1 MKAPLTSTLLSASI
15 ISAGQAA
22 IIGFDEDF
30 TGAALDPAWNQ
41 GGNGGTFD
49 ATNDLYSIT
58 NANGGG
64 GTKLSRNEAGTLGDY
79 THIVTLGLNSFM
91 GTGADIKWKT
101 FGADGFTEIVFNSFG
116 NVRQFHTGGNLY
128 TNVPITVADGDTLSF
143 KQVYTLSTN
152 TMDVSYSVNG
162 GADQSLYSGT
172 GNGASGFQNVITNFA
187 EVEVFEFGAGDPV
200 PTIEIQEWSLSPTVS
215 IPEPSTSLLLACCF
229 ALTAIRR
236 RRYLQFE
243 VRFRHPKP

>member
-1 MKAPLTSTLLSASI
+1 MKAPLTATLLSASI
-15 ISAGQAA
+15 ISASQAA
-22 IIGFDEDF
+22 IIGFNEDF
-30 TGAALDPAWNQ
+30 TGATLDPAWNTNGS
-41 GGNGGTFD
+41 GGALDTANG
-49 ATNDLYSIT
+49 AYSIT
-58 NANGGG
+58 NTNGSG
-64 GTKLSRNEAGTLGDY
+64 GTKLSRNEGGTLGDY
-79 THIVTLGLNSFM
+79 THMVTLGLNSFM
-91 GTGADIKWKT
+91 GTGADVKWKT

-116 NVRQFHTGGNLY
+116 NVRQFHSGGNLY

-162 GADQSLYSGT
+162 GADQSLYSGK

-200 PTIEIQEWSLSPTVS
+200 PTIEIQEWSLSPTVA
-215 IPEPSTSLLLACCF
+215 IPEPSTSLLLAGCF

-236 RRYLQFE
+236 RR
-243 VRFRHPKP
+243 

>member
-1 MKAPLTSTLLSASI
+1 MKAPLASTLLLASI

-22 IIGFDEDF
+22 IIGFNEDF
-30 TGAALDPAWNQ
+30 TGATLDPAWNTNGS
-41 GGNGGTFD
+41 GGALDAANG
-49 ATNDLYSIT
+49 AYSIT
-58 NANGGG
+58 NTNGGG
-64 GTKLSRNEAGTLGDY
+64 GTKLSRNEGGTLGDY

-91 GTGADIKWKT
+91 GTGADVKWKT
-101 FGADGFTEIVFNSFG
+101 FGPDGFTEIVFNSFG

-143 KQVYTLSTN
+143 KQVYTLSDN

-200 PTIEIQEWSLSPTVS
+200 PTIEIQEWSLSPTVA
-215 IPEPSTSLLLACCF
+215 IPEPSTSLLLAGCF

-236 RRYLQFE
+236 RR
-243 VRFRHPKP
+243 

>member
-1 MKAPLTSTLLSASI
+1 MKTPLASTLLSTLI

-22 IIGFDEDF
+22 VIGFVEDF
-30 TGAALDPAWNQ
+30 TGATLDPAWNE
-41 GGNGGTFD
+41 GANPGGTFD
-49 ATNDLYSIT
+49 AANNSYSIT
-58 NANGGG
+58 NTNGSG
-64 GTKLSRNEAGTLGDY
+64 GTKLSRNEGGTLGDY
-79 THIVTLGLNSFM
+79 THMVTLGLSSFM
-91 GTGADIKWKT
+91 GTGADVKWKT
-101 FGADGFTEIVFNSFG
+101 FGANGFTEIVFNSFG

-143 KQVYTLSTN
+143 KQVYTSSSN

-172 GNGASGFQNVITNFA
+172 GNGASGFQNVITSFA

-200 PTIEIQEWSLSPTVS
+200 PTIEIQEWSLSPTVA
-215 IPEPSTSLLLACCF
+215 IPEPSTSLLLAGCF

-236 RRYLQFE
+236 RR
-243 VRFRHPKP
+243 

>member
-22 IIGFDEDF
+22 IIGFNEDF
-30 TGAALDPAWNQ
+30 TGATLDPAWNE
-41 GGNGGTFD
+41 GGAAGGTFD

-58 NANGGG
+58 NANGSG
-64 GTKLSRNEAGTLGDY
+64 GTKLSRNEGGTLGDY
-79 THIVTLGLNSFM
+79 THMVTLGLNSFM
-91 GTGADIKWKT
+91 GTGADVKWKT

-143 KQVYTLSTN
+143 KQVYTLSSN

-172 GNGASGFQNVITNFA
+172 GNGASGFQNVITSFA

-200 PTIEIQEWSLSPTVS
+200 PTIEIQEWSLSPTVA
-215 IPEPSTSLLLACCF
+215 IPEPSTSLLLAGCF

-236 RRYLQFE
+236 RR
-243 VRFRHPKP
+243 

>member
-1 MKAPLTSTLLSASI
+1 MTIPMKTPLASTLLVASI

-22 IIGFDEDF
+22 VIGFDEDF
-30 TGAALDPAWNQ
+30 TGATLDPAWNQ
-41 GGNGGTFD
+41 GANPGGNFD
-49 ATNDLYSIT
+49 ATNNSYSIT
-58 NANGGG
+58 NTNGSG
-64 GTKLSRNEAGTLGDY
+64 GTKLSRNEGGTLGDY
-79 THIVTLGLNSFM
+79 THMVTLGLNSFM
-91 GTGADIKWKT
+91 GTGADVKWKT
-101 FGADGFTEIVFNSFG
+101 FGANGFTEIVFNSFG

-143 KQVYTLSTN
+143 KQVYTSSSN

-200 PTIEIQEWSLSPTVS
+200 PTIEIQEWSLSPTVA
-215 IPEPSTSLLLACCF
+215 IPEPSTSLLLAGCF

-236 RRYLQFE
+236 RR
-243 VRFRHPKP
+243 